1 MRRLSLAA
9 ALSAALLSSTVMA
22 ASAAAP
28 AISQARIDAVIHTL
42 EAQGQQITPKMRDS
56 IRDQLATAEILRQ
69 EAVRKGLDKSPE
81 YQAELQNMQSM
92 TLANRLIS
100 DFQRSHPVSDSELKA
115 TYAKLKAQTPE
126 RKSYHSRHILVKTE
140 AEAKALLEA
149 LKKGK
154 PFAQLA
160 KEKSVDPGSKDNGG
174 DLGWTDASAFVGP
187 FAEALT
193 KLSKG
198 QVTSKPV
205 QTQFGWHI
213 IQLEDVRSEGL
224 PPLETIRPQLQQRA
238 AAAQIDQYIN
248 SLKAKAAQ

>member
-1 MRRLSLAA
+1 MRRLSLVAA
-9 ALSAALLSSTVMA
+9 VSAALFSSTLMA
-22 ASAAAP
+22 ATAP
-28 AISQARIDAVIHTL
+28 AIPQARIDAVIRTL
-42 EAQGQQITPKMRDS
+42 ESQGQQITPKMRDA

-92 TLANRLIS
+92 TLANRLIN
-100 DFQRSHPVSDSELKA
+100 DFQRSHPVSEADLKA
-115 TYAKLKAQTPE
+115 AYAKLKAETPE

-140 AEAKALLEA
+140 AEAKALLDT

-160 KEKSVDPGSKDNGG
+160 KEKSIDPGSKDNGG
-174 DLGWTDASAFVGP
+174 DLGWTEASAFVGP
-187 FAEALT
+187 FADALT
-193 KLSKG
+193 KLAKG
-198 QVTSKPV
+198 QVTAKPV

-224 PPLETIRPQLQQRA
+224 PPLEALRPQLQQRA
-238 AAAQIDQYIN
+238 LAAQVDAYIN
-248 SLKAKAAQ
+248 ALKTKAGQQ